1 MTASDAKSQVYYE
14 KMDAISLW
22 MSHHRLSRE
31 LRHRIRIHFR
41 QHYTARTALNEKDI
55 LENLSPVLADDV
67 TSCLLADVVRAHP
80 LFSLLPEGTLWKILY
95 ICKRENAHA
104 GDLVVGRDQLTTSL
118 FILEH
123 GQADLHIDVLIDVVT
138 EGTGDLAPKLPAA
151 RATRVCRSYV
161 IGPASSFGELAVLGI
176 CHHNKSLVNVV
187 ARTRCTLC
195 RIQQDALLDAFR
207 SMPGVLAKMRA
218 AAAPDG
224 CRIVHP

>member
-1 MTASDAKSQVYYE
+1 MSSIVTASDAKSQVYYE

-67 TSCLLADVVRAHP
+67 TSCLLAGVVRAHP
-80 LFSLLPEGTLWKILY
+80 LFSSLPEGTMWKILH

-123 GQADLHIDVLIDVVT
+123 GQADLHIDMPIEAT
-138 EGTGDLAPKLPAA
+138 GGDLSPGAP
-151 RATRVCRSYV
+151 ATRVCRAYV

-176 CHHNKSLVNVV
+176 SHHKSLVNVV
-187 ARTRCTLC
+187 ARTRCSLC

-218 AAAPDG
+218 AAAPG
-224 CRIVHP
+224 GYRIVHP